1 MWVVKTN
8 INKKKFTHEENE
20 IVKNNVDPE
29 TINTGDNLTN
39 SDDLVNEKT
48 YETTEGGAVVIQPV
62 VTPTVTVGDG
72 TNVQYE
78 ETEAT
83 VY

>member
-1 MWVVKTN
+1 MC
-8 INKKKFTHEENE
+8 IR
-20 IVKNNVDPE
+20 DR

-62 VTPTVTVGDG
+62 VTPTVTVGG
-72 TNVQYE
+72 ETSVQYE
-78 ETEAT
+78 ENEAT

>member
-1 MWVVKTN
+1 MYKRQD
-8 INKKKFTHEENE
+8 IFPAKQENE

-29 TINTGDNLTN
+29 TINTGENITN

-48 YETTEGGAVVIQPV
+48 YTTEGGAVVIQPV
-62 VTPTVTVGDG
+62 VTPTVTVGDE
-72 TNVQYE
+72 TNVQFE
-78 ETEAT
+78 ENEAT